1 MGTSIGALERQAHVD
16 LARRGQRDDPGV
28 GDGHF
33 HGGSRPILARGLGQ
47 AVIPTAGS
55 GHLRSVR
62 RGTAAIYVRISEDR
76 EGAGLGTARQEA
88 DCRPICVRR
97 GYPPERIRL
106 YEDNDTSAYSGKRR
120 AKYEQLLADVTSGEV
135 TLVTAWHPD
144 RLHRSPVELEQFIA
158 IVERA
163 NIEVETARAG
173 ALDLST
179 PSGRMVARQL
189 GAVARYESE
198 HKSDRQRRK
207 HQELA
212 DQGRLAGGGT
222 RPFGYNDD
230 RRTLHSTEAE
240 HLREAAQRVLLGESI
255 RALCRDFTARGIT
268 TITGGPWAPTVLRS
282 ILTSARISGRREYG
296 RRNRNGRT
304 VLAPI
309 TCIDAE
315 WEAIISAQDSD
326 ALRSLLTSPSR
337 RRNWGM
343 TERSYLLRGVARCGL
358 CAKPLV
364 ARPRADR
371 RRCYVCA
378 SGPGF
383 NGCGKIRV
391 LADELEADVSNRLL
405 LAVDEGELDA
415 ILSASGGVELATAR
429 DEVVARQE
437 RLAALAAERARDEIS
452 DAEWRVIRPELLAR
466 LEDTQRRYDAAR
478 GKGSLATLPRPLA
491 GVWAAFDPAQRRATV
506 TDLIAEVRVAPAIRG
521 LNRYD
526 SSRISLVWN
535 V

>member
-1 MGTSIGALERQAHVD
+1 MTALPPGDRSIPEP
-16 LARRGQRDDPGV
+16 RGR
-28 GDGHF
+28 
-33 HGGSRPILARGLGQ
+33 
-47 AVIPTAGS
+47 
-55 GHLRSVR
+55 
-62 RGTAAIYVRISEDR
+62 AAIYARISEDR
-76 EGAGLGTARQEA
+76 EGAGLGTARQET
-88 DCRPICVRR
+88 DCRPLCLRR
-97 GYPPERIRL
+97 GYAQERIRL
-106 YEDNDTSAYSGKRR
+106 YEDNDTSAYSGRR
-120 AKYEQLLADVTSGEV
+120 RPGYERLLADIASGAV

-144 RLHRSPVELEQFIA
+144 RLHRSPLELEQFIA

-163 NIEVETARAG
+163 GVEVETARAG

-179 PSGRMVARQL
+179 PSGRMIARQL

-222 RPFGYNDD
+222 RPFGYNAD
-230 RRTLHSTEAE
+230 RRTLQASEAD
-240 HLREAAQRVLLGESI
+240 HVREAARRVLDGESI
-255 RALCRDFTARGIT
+255 RSLCRDFTARGVT
-268 TITGGPWAPTVLRS
+268 TVSGGPWAPTVLRS

-296 RRNRNGRT
+296 RRNRQGGT
-304 VLAPI
+304 VVAPI
-309 TCIDAE
+309 TSVEAQ
-315 WEAIISAQDSD
+315 WEPIISASDSD

-337 RRNWGM
+337 RRNTGM
-343 TERSYLLRGVARCGL
+343 TERSYLLRGVARCAL
-358 CAKPLV
+358 CRKALV

-391 LADELEADVSNRLL
+391 VADELEEDVSSRLL

-415 ILSASGGVELATAR
+415 LLCASDDADAAAAR
-429 DEVVARQE
+429 DDVLARQE
-437 RLAALAAERARDEIS
+437 RLTALAAERARDEIS
-452 DAEWRVIRPELLAR
+452 DAEWRVIRPEVIAR
-466 LEDTQRRYDAAR
+466 LEDAQRRYDAAR
-478 GKGSLATLPRPLA
+478 GKGSLATLPRPLGA
-491 GVWAAFDPAQRRATV
+491 VWSLFTPAQRRASV
-506 TDLIAEVRVAPAIRG
+506 TDLIAEVRVAPAVRG

-526 SSRISLVWN
+526 PARVSLVWN